1 MSHEITQLA
10 KVSQRED
17 SMGTTSNPVKGLLTW
32 IQGLYWD
39 WRWNRTLRSPDSI
52 AYGKRMHEEIMADIA
67 SGKISEYLT
76 LDELEKR
83 FPV

>member
-1 MSHEITQLA
+1 
-10 KVSQRED
+10 
-17 SMGTTSNPVKGLLTW
+17 
-32 IQGLYWD
+32 
-39 WRWNRTLRSPDSI
+39 
-52 AYGKRMHEEIMADIA
+52 MHEEIMADIA